1 MNHHQ
6 VSPIAG
12 TADFLGLKLTDR
24 EYDMLLAARDQG
36 IKRGV
41 SLLAKMKCDWE
52 SVLWEG
58 AGSAAAIG
66 GSQGG
71 EALYPADSENLFSS
85 PLADAVPGVWESLL
99 PEESSASFDLPAK
112 DARAGIGKFLLWA
125 LKRAVSKL
133 KNNEWVQRFLK
144 LVGLTMGFVAEVVK
158 RKLLSGQV
166 LSSLIPFYGPL
177 KNLIA
182 GGVKAYQARQDK
194 TSLDRLHAAAPQIG
208 SGIPTVMFQRF
219 DAFLVQE
226 MALSA
231 GKAAYNF
238 GKGIAS
244 VLVAIFA
251 TAASSALELVMSI
264 VEAVASF
271 FYMAYQAIT
280 FQRASDRCREWVKYG
295 DVSRDLDLGDGVAAC
310 PFLGCLFFGGANYI
324 GHFNLTAMLTDE
336 RYLRSAN
343 LIQAVSD
350 VSMVQRTACQYIVRT
365 KFPFQSIDDKDQWLI
380 KMMNGLADSSPRSE
394 FVTDDASAAVKFAH
408 YGKKALRAGKKV
420 GKKIFGFL
428 G

>member
-1 MNHHQ
+1 MPDP

-12 TADFLGLKLTDR
+12 TSHFLGLKLTDR
-24 EYDMLLAARDQG
+24 EYDMLLEARDQG

-52 SVLWEG
+52 SILWEG

-66 GSQGG
+66 GSKGG
-71 EALYPADSENLFSS
+71 EALYPTDSGNLFSS
-85 PLADAVPGVWESLL
+85 PLADAVPGVWDSLV
-99 PEESSASFDLPAK
+99 PDESASFNLPAN
-112 DARAGIGKFLLWA
+112 DAPAGIKKFLLWA
-125 LKRAVSKL
+125 LKRALLKL

-166 LSSLIPFYGPL
+166 LASLIPFYGPL
-177 KNLIA
+177 KNLIV
-182 GGVKAYQARQDK
+182 GGVKAYHARQDD
-194 TSLDRLHAAAPQIG
+194 TALDRLREAAPQIG
-208 SGIPTVMFQRF
+208 SGIPTAMFEKF
-219 DAFLVQE
+219 DAFLVRE
-226 MALSA
+226 LALSA

-251 TAASSALELVMSI
+251 TAASSALEFVMSI

-280 FQRASDRCREWVKYG
+280 FQKATDRCREWVKYG

-365 KFPFQSIDDKDQWLI
+365 KFPFQSIDAKDQWLI

-394 FVTDDASAAVKFAH
+394 FVTDDASAAVRFVH

>member
-1 MNHHQ
+1 MLQHA

-12 TADFLGLKLTDR
+12 TSHFLGLKLTDR
-24 EYDMLLAARDQG
+24 EYAMLVDARDQG

-41 SLLAKMKCDWE
+41 SLLAKMRCDWE

-71 EALYPADSENLFSS
+71 EALYPADSTNLFSS
-85 PLADAVPGVWESLL
+85 PLADAVPNVWDSLI
-99 PEESSASFDLPAK
+99 PEESSAAFDLPAK
-112 DARAGIGKFLLWA
+112 DAPAGIAKFLLWA
-125 LKRAVSKL
+125 LKKAVAKL

-144 LVGLTMGFVAEVVK
+144 LVGLSMGFVAEVVK

-166 LSSLIPFYGPL
+166 LASLIPFYGPL
-177 KNLIA
+177 KSLIV
-182 GGVKAYQARQDK
+182 GGVKAYHARQDD
-194 TSLDRLHAAAPQIG
+194 TSLDRLRAAAPQIG
-208 SGIPTVMFQRF
+208 SGIPTAMFQRF
-219 DAFLVQE
+219 DAFLVRE
-226 MALSA
+226 LAMSA

-251 TAASSALELVMSI
+251 SAASSALELVMSV

-280 FQRASDRCREWVKYG
+280 FQKATEKCRQWVKYG
-295 DVSRDLDLGDGVAAC
+295 DVSRELDLADGVAAC
-310 PFLGCLFFGGANYI
+310 PFIGCLFFGGANYI

-343 LIQAVSD
+343 LIQAVSE
-350 VSMVQRTACQYIVRT
+350 VSAVQRIACQYIVRT
-365 KFPFQSIDDKDQWLI
+365 KFPFQAIDAKDQWLI

-394 FVTDDASAAVKFAH
+394 FVTEDASAAVKFAH

-428 G
+428 A